1 MYICFLLCL
10 LGIFLTIPL
19 LSLSVEHIKL
29 QEKYGIEQGRKIGE
43 ILGIIS
49 GWGFFI
55 FWIGIWISPQ
65 PRFIIPILAYMITI
79 PFLNTPTTALHIL
92 IFMPFFIIG
101 FWFGICG
108 VKELSLKVAETHQ
121 PERVVTTGV
130 YSIVRHP
137 QYLGGIFAHIGISF
151 LLSALYSLLVT
162 PLIIAIIYVITKKEE
177 TELMR
182 EFGEE
187 YNRYKK
193 RVPMLFPR
201 FKKHGGFDM
210 EL

>member
-1 MYICFLLCL
+1 M
-10 LGIFLTIPL
+10 
-19 LSLSVEHIKL
+19 
-29 QEKYGIEQGRKIGE
+29 
-43 ILGIIS
+43 
-49 GWGFFI
+49 
-55 FWIGIWISPQ
+55 
-65 PRFIIPILAYMITI
+65 
-79 PFLNTPTTALHIL
+79 PFPNTPTTALHIL

-108 VKELSLKVAETHQ
+108 VKELSLKVAETRW

-130 YSIVRHP
+130 YSTVRHP

-193 RVPMLFPR
+193 RVPMLFPK
-201 FKKHGGFDM
+201 FKKT
-210 EL
+210 

>member
-10 LGIFLTIPL
+10 LGIFLTISL
-19 LSLSVEHIKL
+19 LSRSVEHVKL

-65 PRFIIPILAYMITI
+65 PRSIIPILAYMIVI
-79 PFLNTPTTALHIL
+79 PFLNTPTTVLHIL

-101 FWFGICG
+101 FWFGIRG
-108 VKELSLKVAETHQ
+108 VKELSLKVAETRR
-121 PERVVTTGV
+121 PERVVTTRV
-130 YSIVRHP
+130 YSTVRHP

-162 PLIIAIIYVITKKEE
+162 PLIIAIIYVIAKKEE
-177 TELMR
+177 TELIR

-193 RVPMLFPR
+193 RVPMLFPK
-201 FKKHGGFDM
+201 FKKT
-210 EL
+210 